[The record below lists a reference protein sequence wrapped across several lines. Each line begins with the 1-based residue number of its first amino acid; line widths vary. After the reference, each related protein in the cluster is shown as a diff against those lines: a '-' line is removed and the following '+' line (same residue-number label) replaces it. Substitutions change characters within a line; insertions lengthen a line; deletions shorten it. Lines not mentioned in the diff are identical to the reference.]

1 MFQPQC
7 SGAPTTPTA
16 PVNPPTT
23 IPGSVGTIAN
33 QGTYV
38 DQPTKALIGESG
50 PEYVIPASKLDSA
63 MKKYSAGQTG
73 EQLTQGG
80 MSADAAGG
88 ESAGGTQVNYT
99 GPILSFNSEDYVPA
113 SAVDGI
119 INAAAAKGAKAG
131 QAQTLNSLKNKRSV
145 RGKVGI

>member
-1 MFQPQC
+1 
-7 SGAPTTPTA
+7 
-16 PVNPPTT
+16 
-23 IPGSVGTIAN
+23 
-33 QGTYV
+33 
-38 DQPTKALIGESG
+38 
-50 PEYVIPASKLDSA
+50 
-63 MKKYSAGQTG
+63 
-73 EQLTQGG
+73 